1 MQKIPNFDTFVV
13 QQVAYL
19 HKNLMTKKGNT
30 TIYDISKKLNI
41 SAATVSRALNNNP
54 KISSKTRELVF
65 AAAKEM
71 NYKQNRLAQALKS
84 GKSKNVGIIV
94 PYINRN
100 FFSSIIRG
108 IEEELGPHG
117 YHVIICQT
125 HEQMSTEVEQITT
138 LLDTQVDGIFMS
150 ISKTTNKTEHFRKV
164 LKEGKSLVFF
174 DRKLDIPGVSSV
186 VIDDF
191 KAGYLATEHL
201 ISQGCKRIAHFSGDL
216 NLEIYKNRHDGY
228 ISALED
234 NGLKVNPNYILTTLS
249 SIEAGA
255 AAARELWELEP
266 KPDAVF
272 SASDYTALGAIQELK
287 KIGVKIPE
295 DFCISGFSNEPF
307 TKYMELPITSVDQ
320 TPLRMGKIAAQ
331 VFLEQVD
338 STEKLTIEKKV
349 VLDPELIIRNSSNKG
364 LKINA

>member
-1 MQKIPNFDTFVV
+1 MKDNGKV
-13 QQVAYL
+13 
-19 HKNLMTKKGNT
+19 
-30 TIYDISKKLNI
+30 TIYDISKRLNV

-65 AAAKEM
+65 TTAKEM

-84 GKSKNVGIIV
+84 GKSKNVGVIV

-125 HEQMSTEVEQITT
+125 HEQMDTEMEQINT
-138 LLDTQVDGIFMS
+138 LLNTQVDGIFMS
-150 ISKTTNKTEHFRKV
+150 ISKSTTNIDHFTKV
-164 LKEGKSLVFF
+164 LQEGKFLIFF
-174 DRKLDIPGVSSV
+174 DRKLDVPGVSSV

-191 KAGYLATEHL
+191 KAGYMSTAHL

-228 ISALED
+228 ISALE
-234 NGLKVNPNYILTTLS
+234 NHGLKPDPRYIFTTLS
-249 SIEAGA
+249 NVESGA
-255 AAARELWELEP
+255 AAARKMWELKE

-272 SASDYTALGAIQELK
+272 SASDYTALGAVQELK
-287 KIGVKIPE
+287 KQGVRIPE

-307 TKYMELPITSVDQ
+307 TQYMELPMSSIDQ
-320 TPLRMGKIAAQ
+320 TPLRMGQIAAQ

-338 STEKLTIEKKV
+338 SDQELSIEKKV
-349 VLDPELIIRNSSNKG
+349 VLSPELMVRKSSNRSLAE
-364 LKINA
+364 LKVQ